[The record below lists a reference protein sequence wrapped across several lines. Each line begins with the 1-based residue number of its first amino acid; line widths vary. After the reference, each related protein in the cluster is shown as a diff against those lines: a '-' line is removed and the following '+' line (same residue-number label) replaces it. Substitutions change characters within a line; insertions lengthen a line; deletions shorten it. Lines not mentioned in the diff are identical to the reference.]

1 MAPKRNA
8 GKIVRLGPPQAM
20 MKRTIQRAAGEDIF
34 CHCAL
39 QKGLVHDGH
48 GGTLVA
54 LRKVPES
61 TQQKSNW
68 KIRRKVSGST
78 CSTGVTPFYS
88 SLGRSAPTVAGV
100 RVLGSVGNAIAGEGG
115 NKSVPPSPKE
125 MSTSSSPTFW
135 CRSRAPAWSARLTD
149 SRRAPPLL

>member
-78 CSTGVTPFYS
+78 CSTGVTILFLTGPQRANGGGGT
-88 SLGRSAPTVAGV
+88 LVRKRAERDCGRRRQQKRTPVA
-100 RVLGSVGNAIAGEGG
+100 
-115 NKSVPPSPKE
+115 
-125 MSTSSSPTFW
+125 
-135 CRSRAPAWSARLTD
+135 
-149 SRRAPPLL
+149 